1 LILLLLGVVLTGLGQ
16 PLAAQGVG
24 RVEGTVTRQDDGSPL
39 GGVRVSL
46 VGTGISTV
54 TGTDGAY
61 ALPRVLE
68 GEQRIRFRWLG
79 FQAQEMTLTVRA
91 GATHTGDVALV
102 PQVISLGEIVVSGA
116 SRIPERV
123 VEAPAAVSVVNP
135 ITLRLASLTGQAP
148 QALTAVAGVDVV
160 QSGVNDY
167 NVNARGFNSS
177 LNRRVLVL
185 QDGRDLAI
193 AFLGSQE
200 WNAMSIPLEELGR
213 LEMVRGP
220 GSALYGANAFAG
232 VLSIRTPPARDVIGT
247 KISLGGGE
255 LTTLRADLRHAD
267 VSQDGRFG
275 YRVNFGY
282 NRSNTRAR
290 SRTRSDGLDALNE
303 YSQATDDSVVT
314 GMATCGTTRNCLAV
328 EGRPLNGQTSDPVN
342 GVATGDID
350 GVQNIYGSGRFDY
363 YADNGSVFTIEGGGA
378 QVENDIFVTGIGR
391 VQVTKALRPWA
402 RIGWDADNY
411 NVMAWYSGRNSTEPQ
426 YSLASGVPLEESS
439 AILHAE
445 GQYNRSFADDRA
457 RVVVGASARSTNVD
471 TEGTLMA
478 PGDDDRSDGY
488 FSGYGQFEFKPD
500 PRVRIVAAARVDDG
514 DLIDMQFS
522 PKGAIVFSPNDQ
534 HSIRFTVNRAFQT
547 PNYSEF
553 FLRANTPAHNLTSPA
568 DLEGNLEAYFATVTN
583 PLAVGPLAAV
593 MSTLGLPADVP
604 WDFQAQT
611 PGFALGNDSLDVE
624 KVTSWEV
631 GYKGNISDRAYVS
644 VDLYLSKISDFV
656 TDLLPANI
664 LPAGNTKYTQYGFTD
679 EADITAN
686 LDAIEQVL
694 IGASIPADHPL
705 RVNLEALRAGYG
717 QLTGALGSQLTT
729 LPDGTTRAFV
739 VSYANAGEVTEQGIE
754 FGFGYGFTPEV
765 RIDGTYTFFDFDVD
779 EPQFGQ
785 DIVPNTP
792 KHKGTVGITYTG
804 LQGLDFGVKGRF
816 VDGYEWV
823 AGVFAGDIPSTQ
835 TLDINAGYAIS
846 NNLRLYAIATNLFDQ
861 TQFHLY
867 GGSLIRR
874 RVLGGITATF

>member
-1 LILLLLGVVLTGLGQ
+1 
-16 PLAAQGVG
+16 
-24 RVEGTVTRQDDGSPL
+24 
-39 GGVRVSL
+39 
-46 VGTGISTV
+46 
-54 TGTDGAY
+54 
-61 ALPRVLE
+61 
-68 GEQRIRFRWLG
+68 
-79 FQAQEMTLTVRA
+79 
-91 GATHTGDVALV
+91 
-102 PQVISLGEIVVSGA
+102 
-116 SRIPERV
+116 

-135 ITLRLASLTGQAP
+135 LTLRTASITGQAP
-148 QALTAVAGVDVV
+148 QALTSVAGVDVV

-200 WNAMSIPLEELGR
+200 WNALSIPLEELGR

-232 VLSIRTPPARDVIGT
+232 VLSIRTPPARDVVGT
-247 KISLGGGE
+247 KISMGGGE
-255 LTTLRADLRHAD
+255 LSTFRGDLRNAG
-267 VSQDGRFG
+267 VSTDGRFG
-275 YRVNFGY
+275 YRFNVGY
-282 NRSNTRAR
+282 NRSNTRAK
-290 SRTRSDGLDALNE
+290 SRTRLDGEDALNE
-303 YSQATDDSVVT
+303 YEQATDDPVVT
-314 GMATCGTTRNCLAV
+314 GVATCGTTRNCLAI
-328 EGRPLNGQTSDPVN
+328 EARPLNGQTRD
-342 GVATGDID
+342 GTTGLAAGDID

-363 YADNGSVFTIEGGGA
+363 YADNGSVFSFEGGAA

-402 RIGWDADNY
+402 RLGWDADNY
-411 NVMAWYSGRNSTEPQ
+411 NVMAWYNGRNSTEPQ

-439 AILHAE
+439 SIFHVE
-445 GQYNRSFADDRA
+445 GQYNRSFAEDRA
-457 RVVVGASARSTNVD
+457 RVIVGASARSTNVD
-471 TEGTLMA
+471 TETTLMA
-478 PGDDDRSDGY
+478 PGDDNRSDGY
-488 FSGYGQFEFKPD
+488 FSGYGQFEFKVTPQ
-500 PRVRIVAAARVDDG
+500 VRLVAAARVDDG

-568 DLEGNLEAYFATVTN
+568 ELEAGLEGYFATLQN
-583 PLAVGPLAAV
+583 PLAVGPLLAGA
-593 MSTLGLPADVP
+593 MGALGLPADVP
-604 WDFQAQT
+604 WNFDAQT
-611 PGFALGNDSLDVE
+611 PGLALGNPTLDVE
-624 KVTSWEV
+624 KTTSWEL

-644 VDLYLSKISDFV
+644 IDLYLSKITDFV
-656 TDLLPANI
+656 TDLLPAAI
-664 LPAGNTKYTQYGFTD
+664 LPAANPKYEQYSFT
-679 EADITAN
+679 AGGTDIPAN
-686 LDAIEQVL
+686 LDAIDAVL
-694 IGASIPADHPL
+694 TGAGITDPAHPL
-705 RVNLEALRAGYG
+705 RAPLAQLRGGYT
-717 QLTGALGSQLTT
+717 QLTGALASQIAT
-729 LPDGTTRAFV
+729 LPDGTRAFV

-792 KHKGTVGITYTG
+792 KHKGTIGITYNG
-804 LQGLDFGVKGRF
+804 LQGLDFGIKGRF

-835 TLDINAGYAIS
+835 TVDINAGYAL
-846 NNLRLYAIATNLFDQ
+846 NNYLRLYAVATNFFDQ

-867 GGSLIRR
+867 GGSLVRR
-874 RVLGGITATF
+874 RALGGITATF